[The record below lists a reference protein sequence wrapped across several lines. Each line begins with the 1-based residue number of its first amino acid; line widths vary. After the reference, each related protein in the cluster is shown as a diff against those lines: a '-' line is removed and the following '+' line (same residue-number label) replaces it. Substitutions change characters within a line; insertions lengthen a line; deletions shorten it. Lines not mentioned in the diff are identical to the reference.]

1 MKEALAKRLLAE
13 VLGWS
18 PEEMSEELPL
28 LQAMAA
34 YKYDDYQQ
42 FAPGM
47 RFIESLALWL
57 SQLDSAHRRCAYRLA
72 KEQLVFCSAAEMNH
86 FVSMAYPDLIR
97 PHLLRK

>member
-18 PEEMSEELPL
+18 PEEMSEELPA

-57 SQLDSAHRRCAYRLA
+57 SQFAANDRRVAYRLA
-72 KEQLVFCSAAEMNH
+72 KERLVFCSVAEMNH
-86 FVSMAYPDLIR
+86 LVSMAYPDLIR
-97 PHLLRK
+97 PHLLRR